1 MGIASLNLWR
11 SHKVYQ
17 EARAHYIPQLTVG
30 SGLGYSYGFPLT
42 LEGSAPS
49 VVNFTSTQSL
59 FNLSLKQ
66 FIKAA
71 KIQWKAQS
79 FDVDDKKNAVILDV
93 ALSYEQLESVA
104 SKTAAL
110 KQAQEAAEKGVYITQ
125 QRLKQGVGSQLDVT
139 KSELIEARIRLRI
152 AEAEGQQDVLREHLS
167 KLIGVAATEIAVVP
181 GSEPVLPLISQEDD
195 YAARAVANS
204 PIVHL
209 AEQKAVAAD
218 VNAKGEHRALLPFA
232 DLASQ
237 YAYLAKFNNYDL
249 YFLRYSANNLAAG
262 LNVKFPFLDYVQKDH
277 AKQADADAMIAHKQA
292 DLTKNQVGEDAL
304 KLQRSIRQLEAARDV
319 AKLDWQVS
327 QGELEA
333 IGPRMESGAAT
344 LRDQQ
349 NAELDANDKH
359 AAYLDAEFELTRA
372 ELQLL
377 RITGELENWAIP
389 TP

>member
-1 MGIASLNLWR
+1 M
-11 SHKVYQ
+11 
-17 EARAHYIPQLTVG
+17 
-30 SGLGYSYGFPLT
+30 
-42 LEGSAPS
+42 
-49 VVNFTSTQSL
+49 
-59 FNLSLKQ
+59 
-66 FIKAA
+66 
-71 KIQWKAQS
+71 
-79 FDVDDKKNAVILDV
+79 
-93 ALSYEQLESVA
+93 
-104 SKTAAL
+104 
-110 KQAQEAAEKGVYITQ
+110 
-125 QRLKQGVGSQLDVT
+125 
-139 KSELIEARIRLRI
+139 RI
-152 AEAEGQQDVLREHLS
+152 ADAEGQQDVLREHLS
-167 KLIGVAATEIAVVP
+167 KLTGIPPAEIAVVP
-181 GSEPVLPLISQEDD
+181 GSVPELPLISQEDD
-195 YAARAVANS
+195 YSARAIANN
-204 PIVHL
+204 PTVHL

-262 LNVKFPFLDYVQKDH
+262 LNMKFPFLNNVQKDH
-277 AKQADADAMIAHKQA
+277 AKQADADAIIAHKQA
-292 DLTKNQVGEDAL
+292 DLTKNQVSEDAL

-327 QGELEA
+327 QGELDA
-333 IGPRMESGAAT
+333 IGPRIQTGQAN

-349 NAELDANDKH
+349 NAELDADDKQ